1 MQVVVQDAEG
11 NDKNVIPLSS
21 KGDAQMNVTTVSF
34 GDFELILDH
43 PLCNKGLVSGSN
55 DNKGPP
61 VSYVCH

>member
-11 NDKNVIPLSS
+11 NDKNIIPLSS

-43 PLCNKGLVSGSN
+43 PLCNKGLVSGSH